1 MIVLSTDSNTSVR
14 LIPKHLRIKELIE
27 VNNLICSAGISNV
40 FKGTAK
46 NKVLIEWVKR
56 NSRYIFFYY
65 TRLIQWAWNNNRV
78 PYKTY
83 VKLKSVRED
92 LSFFMQYNNCT
103 EESPKTIV
111 FSYDSNYKSPIPNNT
126 EVPTLKGIHLYREYL
141 AWKLNAKYF
150 TLRSH
155 FAFMPRDLNNPTMYT
170 LRCLKCGLLFNPFK
184 DGHSFVYGEELV
196 RYPHATKAKISTIFK
211 KLPKYLCNKTIVMG
225 NLQLNT
231 NFYSSEYM
239 IQSKYKINS

>member
-1 MIVLSTDSNTSVR
+1 MLVLSTDSNTSVR

-27 VNNLICSAGISNV
+27 VNNLVCSAGISNV

-46 NKVLIEWVKR
+46 NEVLIEWVKR

-78 PYKTY
+78 PYQTY
-83 VKLKSVRED
+83 AKLKSVRED

-111 FSYDSNYKSPIPNNT
+111 FSYDSNYKSPVPNNT
-126 EVPTLKGIHLYREYL
+126 EVSTLKGIHLYRDYL

-170 LRCLKCGLLFNPFK
+170 LKCLKCGLLFSPFK
-184 DGHSFVYGEELV
+184 DGHSFVYGEELA
-196 RYPHATKAKISTIFK
+196 RYPYATKAKISTIFK
-211 KLPKYLCNKTIVMG
+211 KLPEYLCNKTITMS
-225 NLQLNT
+225 NLQLSFNL
-231 NFYSSEYM
+231 YSSEYIM
-239 IQSKYKINS
+239 QSKYKINS